1 MNKDIMYKIMR
12 LVKTKDSIT
21 FDLYNCDL
29 NINFELKFCCCLKTT
44 YYYQIYNYYS
54 NCQKINQTVTISEIE
69 HDFIIHKLKNN
80 IP

>member
-21 FDLYNCDL
+21 FDLYNAEL
-29 NINFELKFCCCLKTT
+29 KINFKLKFCCCLRTV
-44 YYYQIYNYYS
+44 YYYQIYKYYQ
-54 NCQKINQTVTISEIE
+54 NCQQINQSVTITEIE
-69 HDFIIHKLKNN
+69 NDFIIHKLKND